1 MDRRPRGRPGVAGAL
16 AALALACAT
25 SRAGQPYLETS
36 ADGRER
42 LEGVELGSVGS
53 AASPS
58 QGYPWVPL
66 IVLCRK
72 TEAGRD
78 AGSVLLATIVLPAE
92 RFGFEQLV
100 ATGPAGERILP
111 GRVIQSDGRFGLYD
125 PRYTE
130 KIEVALSDDD
140 VAFLAAAGPALE
152 LRMEGARLWIK
163 VPPGPALAD
172 AVRAHRAA
180 NAPRARGSAP
190 AAPD

>member
-1 MDRRPRGRPGVAGAL
+1 MPGNAARTPRLRLGVASVLAL
-16 AALALACAT
+16 LTLACAT
-25 SRAGQPYLETS
+25 TRAGQPYVEAS
-36 ADGRER
+36 EDGRER

-53 AASPS
+53 VASLS
-58 QGYPWVPL
+58 QGNPWVPL
-66 IVLCRK
+66 IVLCRRSDG
-72 TEAGRD
+72 GRD
-78 AGSVLLATIVLPAE
+78 AGSVFLATVVLPAE

-100 ATGPAGERILP
+100 ASGPAGERILP
-111 GRVIQSDGRFGLYD
+111 GRVLQSDRRFGLYD

-172 AVRAHRAA
+172 AVRAHRDAI
-180 NAPRARGSAP
+180 APH
-190 AAPD
+190 